1 MSSHFRALG
10 TKAAAAAAAPGGAP
24 LCLEFTNTVHA
35 FGATPLDDD
44 LHSYGD
50 LVTWARTREA
60 VDAATG
66 RKLAAAARRDP
77 RAAETAMVRART
89 LRASLYRIFSARA
102 SRSTPPSADLTLVNA
117 AIRAAMAGGELAG
130 EGDRFPWRWPVGSAL
145 DAAILRPIARSA
157 AHLLT
162 SHDLDRV
169 VECSGKT
176 CTWLV
181 LDTSKN
187 HSRKFCS
194 ALGCGNRTR
203 VRRHYDR
210 MRAANV

>member
-1 MSSHFRALG
+1 MSSQVRALG
-10 TKAAAAAAAPGGAP
+10 SGAAAAEPGGAP
-24 LCLEFTNTVHA
+24 LCLEFVNTVHDYRA
-35 FGATPLDDD
+35 SPFDDD
-44 LHSYGD
+44 LRSYAD
-50 LVTWARTREA
+50 LLAWARSRA
-60 VDAATG
+60 IVDTKTG
-66 RKLAAAARRDP
+66 RELAAAARRNP
-77 RAAETAMVRART
+77 RAAETALVRARS

-102 SRSTPPSADLTLVNA
+102 GRSALPASDITAVNA
-117 AIRAAMAGGELAG
+117 VIRSAMSGGELVGAVG
-130 EGDRFPWRWPVGSAL
+130 TFSWRWPVGSAL
-145 DAAILRPIARSA
+145 DSAILWPIARSA
-157 AHLLT
+157 AHLMT

-181 LDTSKN
+181 SDTSKN

-210 MRAANV
+210 VRSTKV